1 MAEHRTMFSNR
12 PGQYILTD
20 KTGYVHVHHVTL
32 VRILHLILVK
42 VSFYSY
48 NNRNMGTY
56 DKAHKVDVT
65 GQQRMLTLSW
75 NLILHVPLIFVA
87 VRVCSASILYFF
99 SLDLSY
105 MYINMI
111 KSSFLQS
118 YKGRNCIHLFV
129 YTSELFRDQRKPSL
143 YK

>member
-1 MAEHRTMFSNR
+1 MAKQNNVLKSSWPVQTYRKNFVQM
-12 PGQYILTD
+12 
-20 KTGYVHVHHVTL
+20 YVHVHHVTL

-48 NNRNMGTY
+48 NSRNMGRY
-56 DKAHKVDVT
+56 DIRSAEDAHSFMEPDPT
-65 GQQRMLTLSW
+65 CTSNFCSGPCLLCFY
-75 NLILHVPLIFVA
+75 FV
-87 VRVCSASILYFF
+87 FF
-99 SLDLSY
+99 FFELV

-118 YKGRNCIHLFV
+118 YKGRNCIHLYV
-129 YTSELFRDQRKPSL
+129 YTSELFRDQRKPPL

>member
-1 MAEHRTMFSNR
+1 MLSNR
-12 PGQYILTD
+12 HGQYKLTE
-20 KTGYVHVHHVTL
+20 KTLYVHVHHVTL

-42 VSFYSY
+42 LITA
-48 NNRNMGTY
+48 GIWADTTY
-56 DKAHKVDVT
+56 

-99 SLDLSY
+99 FFELV

-118 YKGRNCIHLFV
+118 YKGRNCILLYV
-129 YTSELFRDQRKPSL
+129 YTNELFRDQRKPSL